1 MTTILT
7 TTGISLYL
15 NTGKTYDTKEPT
27 DDQMRQYLRM
37 KPEAASAEANSLL
50 QIAQTD
56 DFLVFLRTGTPEGEK
71 CANLLKEFFL
81 NRGFKH
87 IQIVGLQFQDDEKHI
102 ETHGL
107 RNLVNT
113 LITEIEA
120 AQSKGQQVVINA
132 TPGFKLESG

>member
-15 NTGKTYDTKEPT
+15 NTGREYKRPSAT

-37 KPEAASAEANSLL
+37 KPEAASAEVNSLL
-50 QIAQTD
+50 QIAQLD
-56 DFLVFLRTGTPEGEK
+56 DHLVFLRTETQEAER

-87 IQIVGLQFQDDEKHI
+87 VRVVELQFQDDEKHI

-107 RNLVNT
+107 RNL
-113 LITEIEA
+113 
-120 AQSKGQQVVINA
+120 IN
-132 TPGFKLESG
+132 